1 MRLFLFVLR
10 GIKAFLKSEY
20 QRGTL
25 RETLRLSRQAKKLNF
40 SRDLSH
46 AELLEEKAAK
56 NRDRTFLYFKDRA
69 ISYAQMD
76 TNANRVGNFL
86 LKLGGKPGEGIA
98 IMMKNSPRWLDLF
111 FGSQKVGM
119 FSVPVNV
126 ALRGDSLAY
135 IFNNSGARYL
145 FIDYDLLEF
154 YQKVEGDLENV
165 PRIIVNPENAP
176 SDYRIPEGMITLEE
190 VYSEHTDTRRPEV
203 KYRPDDPYMILYT
216 SGTTGRPKG
225 VVTRYGR
232 TGVKAV
238 GMLAGASLKR
248 SDIYYTCLPLFH
260 ANAITLTVTTAMAV
274 EAQVALSERFSA
286 RNFWDEV
293 RRYNVTVLN
302 TIGAMIPILL
312 KQPER
317 LEDSQN
323 KLRYVMSAAC
333 PADMWEMF
341 EKRFG
346 VELYEGYGAIDGG
359 GFITMNLGNAPVGS
373 IGKPLYGKYRLVD
386 DKMQDVPQGKPG
398 ELVCWVGKKKEDST
412 VEYYRDKESTSK
424 KLKDGWLHTGD
435 LMYKDKKGNLYF
447 VGRATESMR
456 RRGENVS
463 AYEVE
468 NAILKHSDIIE
479 CAVYAVPSELAED
492 DIMASIVPLEG
503 KQVDPK
509 ELIEFL
515 QDKLAKFAIPRYIR
529 IVDSLPK
536 TETERVIKKLLEKEG
551 LTEDTYDA
559 EKARRPGG

>member
-1 MRLFLFVLR
+1 MRLLLFVLR
-10 GIKAFLKSEY
+10 GLKALLKSEY
-20 QRGTL
+20 RRGTL
-25 RETLRLSRQAKKLNF
+25 RETLRLSRRAKTLKF

-56 NRDRTFLYFKDRA
+56 NKDRTFLYFKDKA
-69 ISYAQMD
+69 VSYAQMD

-86 LKLGGKPGEGIA
+86 LKLGSAPGEGMA

-111 FGSQKVGM
+111 FGSQRVGM
-119 FSVPVNV
+119 YSVPVNT

-154 YQKVEGDLENV
+154 YQTVEGELENI

-176 SDYRIPEGMITLEE
+176 SDYRIPEGMISLEE
-190 VYSEHTDTRRPEV
+190 VYSEGTDTRRPEV
-203 KYRPDDPYMILYT
+203 KYRPEDPYTILYT

-232 TGVKAV
+232 TGIKAL

-260 ANAITLTVTTAMAV
+260 ANALTLTVTTAMAA
-274 EAQVALSERFSA
+274 EAQVALGERFSA
-286 RNFWDEV
+286 RGFWDEV
-293 RRYNVTVLN
+293 RRYNVTVFN
-302 TIGAMIPILL
+302 TIGAIIPILL

-317 LEDSQN
+317 PEDSRN
-323 KLRYVMSAAC
+323 KVKYVMSAAC
-333 PADMWEMF
+333 PADMWRKF

-346 VELYEGYGAIDGG
+346 VKLHEGYGAIDGG
-359 GFITMNLGNAPVGS
+359 GFLTMNLGDAPVGS
-373 IGKPLYGKYRLVD
+373 IGRPLFGKYRLVD
-386 DKMQDVPQGKPG
+386 ENMQDVPQGQPG
-398 ELVCWVGKKKEDST
+398 ELVCWVGKKREERT
-412 VEYYRDKESTSK
+412 VEYYRDEESTSK
-424 KLKDGWLHTGD
+424 KLKDGWLRTGD
-435 LMYKDKKGNLYF
+435 LMYKDRKGNLYF

-468 NAILKHSDIIE
+468 HAILKHSNIVE

-503 KQVDPK
+503 KKVEPK
-509 ELIEFL
+509 ELLEFL
-515 QDKLAKFAIPRYIR
+515 QDKLAKFAIPRYVR
-529 IVDSLPK
+529 IVDKLPK
-536 TETERVIKKLLEKEG
+536 TGTERVIKKLLEKDG
-551 LTEDTYDA
+551 VTEDTYDA
-559 EKARRPGG
+559 EK

>member
-1 MRLFLFVLR
+1 MRLLLFMLR
-10 GIKAFLKSEY
+10 GLKALLKSEY

-25 RETLRLSRQAKKLNF
+25 RETLRLSRRAKTLKF

-56 NRDRTFLYFKDRA
+56 NKDRTFLYFRDRA
-69 ISYAQMD
+69 VSYAQMD
-76 TNANRVGNFL
+76 ANASRVGNFL
-86 LKLGGKPGEGIA
+86 LKLGAAPGEGMA

-111 FGSQKVGM
+111 FGSQRVGM
-119 FSVPVNV
+119 YSVPVNT

-154 YQKVEGDLENV
+154 YQTVEGELENI

-176 SDYRIPEGMITLEE
+176 SDYRIPEGMISLEE
-190 VYSEHTDTRRPEV
+190 VYSEGTDTRRPEV
-203 KYRPDDPYMILYT
+203 KYRPEDPYTILYT

-232 TGVKAV
+232 TGIKAL
-238 GMLAGASLKR
+238 GMLAGASLRR

-260 ANAITLTVTTAMAV
+260 ANALTLTVTTAMAA
-274 EAQVALSERFSA
+274 EAQVALGERFSA
-286 RNFWDEV
+286 RGFWDEV
-293 RRYNVTVLN
+293 RQYNVTVFN
-302 TIGAMIPILL
+302 TIGAIIPILL

-317 LEDSQN
+317 PEDSQN
-323 KLRYVMSAAC
+323 RVRHVMSAAC
-333 PADMWEMF
+333 PADMWEKF

-346 VELYEGYGAIDGG
+346 VKLHEGYGAIDGG

-373 IGKPLYGKYRLVD
+373 IGKPLFGKYRLVD
-386 DKMQDVPQGKPG
+386 ENMQDVPQGQPG
-398 ELVCWVGKKKEDST
+398 ELICWVGKKREEST
-412 VEYYRDKESTSK
+412 VEYYRDEKSTSE
-424 KLKDGWLHTGD
+424 KLKDGWLRTGD
-435 LMYKDKKGNLYF
+435 LMYKDRKGNLYF

-468 NAILKHSDIIE
+468 HAILKHPNIIE

-503 KQVDPK
+503 KKVEPK
-509 ELIEFL
+509 ELLEFL
-515 QDKLAKFAIPRYIR
+515 QDKLAKFAIPRYVR
-529 IVDSLPK
+529 IVDKLPK
-536 TETERVIKKLLEKEG
+536 TGTERVIKKLLEKDG
-551 LTEDTYDA
+551 VTEDTYDA
-559 EKARRPGG
+559 EK